1 MDGDC
6 EAAWVSVCP
15 FVRCDSSGLTSSLRK
30 IVHSE
35 DIEHT
40 LRNLD
45 EEAWPKLV
53 AQAGLTIVEVKEVK
67 TLGLYYYLGKA

>member
-1 MDGDC
+1 M
-6 EAAWVSVCP
+6 
-15 FVRCDSSGLTSSLRK
+15 
-30 IVHSE
+30 HSE

-53 AQAGLTIVEVKEVK
+53 AQAGLTIAEVKEVK
-67 TLGLYYYLGKA
+67 TLGLYYYLKKA